1 MHKSGIALEFGVK
14 HRQIVKLDVMLR
26 GRYIHTFR
34 LEVSPGDVWEED
46 RLVDYIIER
55 LPTLR
60 NKPFNIHFAGFE
72 PL

>member
-1 MHKSGIALEFGVK
+1 
-14 HRQIVKLDVMLR
+14 MLR

-60 NKPFNIHFAGFE
+60 NKPFNIQFAGFE